1 MESSWMNAS
10 VKNIRRQRQLE
21 LELVDIER
29 RWHIELKDIT
39 RQRLGIIYDLD
50 RYKRLRRAADYT
62 SDDLSGQELRKY
74 TRVCQD
80 KMIEQRNSRRRARK
94 FDFSGDRVERMNL
107 QLPPIDVKTCPEKE
121 PEMECVT
128 YSDLN
133 RQRASFQKGAS
144 DLNQYLMRI
153 VRRKNR
159 YKSDDEDDE
168 EEDDDSDDEVDTPR
182 DSSRSPWSLSRQNSL
197 TADTTLQG
205 RRSVTPHLLPPIM
218 ETPCH
223 TGIRDVR

>member
-1 MESSWMNAS
+1 MTAS
-10 VKNIRRQRQLE
+10 VKNIQRQRQLE
-21 LELVDIER
+21 LELIDIER

-39 RQRLGIIYDLD
+39 RQRLGVIYDLN
-50 RYKRLRRAADYT
+50 RYKKLRRAADYT

-74 TRVCQD
+74 TRVCQH
-80 KMIEQRNSRRRARK
+80 KMIEQRTSRRRARK
-94 FDFSGDRVERMNL
+94 FDFSGDRVERMNI
-107 QLPPIDVKTCPEKE
+107 QLPPINVETCPEKQAA
-121 PEMECVT
+121 MESVT

-159 YKSDDEDDE
+159 HKSEDADDDE
-168 EEDDDSDDEVDTPR
+168 EDDGTDDDLE
-182 DSSRSPWSLSRQNSL
+182 SSHSPSPISRQNSL
-197 TADTTLQG
+197 SVDSTLQG

-223 TGIRDVR
+223 TGIR